1 MDSKDTKIIT
11 NYKNLSPS
19 NKKLVKDYITLVHN
33 VQSNTEKDI
42 EKRQERANA

>member
-1 MDSKDTKIIT
+1 MADNDKKIIT

-19 NKKLVKDYITLVHN
+19 NKKMVKDYITLIHN